1 VKIDVPIMK
10 HDPAAIIRVAR
21 EREEAGYHGLF
32 TAETQH
38 DPFLPLAIA
47 AGATERIELQTIIA
61 VAFARNPMLL
71 ANVGHD
77 LQLYSGGRFSLG
89 LGSQIRPHIEN
100 RFSMTWSRPA
110 ARMREFILAL
120 RAIWRCWEE
129 GEALDFRGDFY
140 QHTLMTPNFNP
151 GPNGHG
157 PPKVLL
163 AAVGPAMT
171 AVAAEVADGL
181 LVHGF
186 TTARYLRERTLPTI
200 EKGLAT
206 SGRTRAEFDISC
218 PVFLVTGQTEEAMS
232 KSRRRVCQQ
241 IAFYGSTPAY
251 RSVLELHGWGALQT
265 ELNALSKSARPD
277 KWREMG
283 RLIDDE
289 VLAAFAV
296 VGEPSGLAGQIAARF
311 GDDVDRISL
320 FDVSVGPLLLDFAAS
335 SEPAT

>member
-1 VKIDVPIMK
+1 MKIDAPLMTY
-10 HDPAAIIRVAR
+10 DPASITRAAR

-47 AGATERIELQTIIA
+47 AGVTEQIELQTVIA

-71 ANVGHD
+71 ANIGHD
-77 LQLYSGGRFSLG
+77 LQQYSRGRFSLG

-100 RFSMTWSRPA
+100 RFSMPWTQPA
-110 ARMREFILAL
+110 ARMREFILAM
-120 RAIWRCWEE
+120 RAIWRSWEE
-129 GEALDFRGDFY
+129 AVPLDFRGEFY
-140 QHTLMTPNFNP
+140 RHTLMTPNFNP
-151 GPNGHG
+151 GPNGYG

-171 AVAAEVADGL
+171 EVAGEVADGL

-186 TTARYLRERTLPTI
+186 TTARYLRERTLPAV

-206 SGRTRAEFDISC
+206 SGRTRAEIEISC
-218 PVFLVTGQTEEAMS
+218 PVFIVTGPTEEAMV
-232 KSRRRVCQQ
+232 KSRHNVCRQ

-251 RSVLELHGWGALQT
+251 RAVLELHGWGDLQT
-265 ELNALSKSARPD
+265 ELNALSKSDRPD

-283 RLIDDE
+283 QLIEDD
-289 VLAAFAV
+289 VLDAFAI
-296 VGEPSGLAGQIAARF
+296 VGEPSALAGRLAERF

-320 FDVSVGPLLLDFAAS
+320 LDLSVGPTLLDLVA
-335 SEPAT
+335 